1 MSTIDERH
9 RGSETGITIVEAVVA
24 ATVLLIGLLAG
35 FLALDS
41 ASSAGKTAERQAI
54 AAAVGERQIER
65 MLAMSWTELVH
76 CRTPQQ
82 SADPNNPLH
91 HVQPGTPTRFKV
103 LQDYRQPSLGALTG
117 TPAEGEVLA
126 IQSPETTPCDA
137 SRSDAVFEGPVPFQS
152 GTATGVYYRFVS
164 WRDDTCVA
172 SLPDDLENLLDG
184 LTNLVTGLLEELQN
198 RISTGVNAFCLQ
210 PQDSKRLTVA
220 VVLDEASDYGPH
232 KPTWVSTIQTNA
244 QDGLI
249 IDSNGRFDFP
259 KS

>member
-1 MSTIDERH
+1 MSRADKRAL
-9 RGSETGITIVEAVVA
+9 RSEAGITIVEAVVA
-24 ATVLLIGLLAG
+24 ATILLIGLLAG

-54 AAAVGERQIER
+54 AAAVAERQTER
-65 MLAMSWTELVH
+65 LLAMSWTELVH
-76 CRTPQQ
+76 CKAPQQ
-82 SADPNNPLH
+82 SSDPDNPLYY
-91 HVQPGTPTRFKV
+91 VQPGSPTRFRV
-103 LQDYRQPSLGALTG
+103 MQDYRSPSLGTLAG
-117 TPAEGEVLA
+117 TPAGGEVLV
-126 IQSPETTPCDA
+126 IQNPETTPCDA
-137 SRSDAVFEGPVPFQS
+137 SRTDAVFEGPIPFTS

-184 LTNLVTGLLEELQN
+184 LTNLVTGLLTELQN
-198 RISTGVNAFCLQ
+198 RVKTGVNAFCLQ

-259 KS
+259 NN